1 MTLPYIRVR
10 PTGRR
15 PLALQTPVTA
25 FRNPDTGHRLQ
36 VASTFHFGEPGYYQV
51 LLDDITAHERDGWR
65 VQHEGSQHITPAD
78 TPTADDQTVLNE
90 LHASRDLD
98 TRRMSVLGWV
108 SQHSVLHRP
117 TWRTVDMADLD
128 IIRAVGH
135 DTMRAHLTTT
145 RKRLDWPD
153 TQPWQHCRFHA
164 LLALGLRH
172 IARAAA
178 HGNDPHGRRPHP
190 DPRKEALDRVLLD
203 ARTALAVNTA
213 TTTDGNVVMV
223 WGAAH
228 LPGIAA
234 ELVGHGYRTD
244 PADTRWHTV
253 GLLPPVTASTLRY
266 LLRRPPAPHPAFHT
280 TSTVAVAEVS
290 S

>member
-1 MTLPYIRVR
+1 MRP
-10 PTGRR
+10 PTGRRR

-25 FRNPDTGHRLQ
+25 FRNPDTGHRLL
-36 VASTFHFGEPGYYQV
+36 VVSTFHFGEPGYYQV
-51 LLDDITAHERDGWR
+51 LLDDITAYEHDGWQ
-65 VQHEGSQHITPAD
+65 VQHEGSQHLTPAG
-78 TPTADDQTVLNE
+78 TPTAEERAVLDDLA
-90 LHASRDLD
+90 ASRELEAL
-98 TRRMSVLGWV
+98 RMSMLGWV
-108 SQHSVLHRP
+108 SQHPVLHRP

-135 DTMRAHLTTT
+135 DTMRAHLTTS
-145 RKRLDWPD
+145 RERLGWPD

-172 IARAAA
+172 IARAVA

-203 ARTALAVNTA
+203 ARSTTAVTTA
-213 TTTDGNVVMV
+213 IATDTDVVMV

-234 ELVGHGYRTD
+234 SLGDHGYQAD

-253 GLLPPVTASTLRY
+253 GLIPPVRASTIRY
-266 LLRRPPAPHPAFHT
+266 LLRRPPAPHLNFHT
-280 TSTVAVAEVS
+280 TTEPVTEPTS
-290 S
+290 